1 MTLPQSAV
9 SDLLDALRA
18 GDGVDLVRESVRMVL
33 QELIETEAAETI
45 GAGRYERT
53 DTRATERNGSRP
65 KLLTTKGGD
74 VTVAIPK
81 LRTGSFFPSI
91 LEPRRRIDQALYAV
105 VMEAY
110 VHGVSTRSVDDL
122 VVALGGTGISKSEV
136 SRICAG
142 LDEVVGAF
150 RTRRLDH
157 ARFPYVYL
165 DATYLHVRTEAGMVV
180 SKAVVIATGV
190 TEHGRREILG
200 LDVGDSEEEI
210 FWRAFLTGLKKRGLG
225 GVQLVISDQHAG
237 LVAALTRV
245 FQGSAHQRCR
255 VLFIRNVLAHV
266 PKAETEMVAAVF
278 RTIFAQPDLGSMG
291 KQWDKVRDDL
301 AARYPKIG
309 PLMDDAKSEVLAF
322 AAFPREHWRK
332 IWSTNPLERLNKEI
346 KRRSRVVGIFPN
358 EAAIIRL
365 IGAVLIDTHDEWQVD
380 ERRYLSEASM
390 AKIYKTSNTGTVALE
405 EGDR

>member
-33 QELIETEAAETI
+33 QELVEAEATETI
-45 GAGRYERT
+45 GAARYERT
-53 DTRATERNGSRP
+53 PARTTERNGTRP

-74 VTVAIPK
+74 VTVALPK
-81 LRTGSFFPSI
+81 LRQGSFFPSV

-142 LDEVVGAF
+142 LDEAVGAF

-165 DATYLHVRTEAGMVV
+165 DATYLHVRTEAAMVV

-200 LDVGDSEEEI
+200 LDVGDSEDEV
-210 FWRAFLTGLKKRGLG
+210 FWQAFLTGLRKRGLG

-237 LVAALTRV
+237 L
-245 FQGSAHQRCR
+245 S
-255 VLFIRNVLAHV
+255 
-266 PKAETEMVAAVF
+266 P
-278 RTIFAQPDLGSMG
+278 P
-291 KQWDKVRDDL
+291 
-301 AARYPKIG
+301 
-309 PLMDDAKSEVLAF
+309 
-322 AAFPREHWRK
+322 
-332 IWSTNPLERLNKEI
+332 
-346 KRRSRVVGIFPN
+346 
-358 EAAIIRL
+358 
-365 IGAVLIDTHDEWQVD
+365 
-380 ERRYLSEASM
+380 
-390 AKIYKTSNTGTVALE
+390 
-405 EGDR
+405 

>member
-255 VLFIRNVLAHV
+255 VHFIRNVLAHV

-405 EGDR
+405 KGDR